1 MKIISGIPKIGLMQL
16 KLEKSQIIKNQ
27 KQKYEDDVD
36 KVLEKPIAT
45 KNEWEEAEDR
55 NQALE

>member
-1 MKIISGIPKIGLMQL
+1 MQL

-45 KNEWEEAEDR
+45 KNENEAEDR